1 MLYWRGTEK
10 RVVSKLS
17 FLHGVS
23 SQRFFRTG
31 GLRCCSDFNVTG
43 DVLQRNQTAP
53 KKKKKKRGKTKYI
66 MLRGTPTKL
75 MRCLGLLLSSC
86 LISQL
91 PNHSVSLSKLPASPY
106 SPGLA

>member
-1 MLYWRGTEK
+1 MCFTGVALRNVLFPSSLFCTVSVRRGFSALGDSDVAQTLMSQET
-10 RVVSKLS
+10 S
-17 FLHGVS
+17 FRGIR
-23 SQRFFRTG
+23 Q
-31 GLRCCSDFNVTG
+31 
-43 DVLQRNQTAP
+43 LQ
-53 KKKKKKRGKTKYI
+53 KKKKKRGKTKYI